1 MFHKP
6 STAVNVITAVVAV
19 FLSLLL
25 LLVVPF
31 TTIYS
36 VAVDSITPQSISK
49 MTRATIDTMVE
60 NADFEQM
67 ILDNA
72 AVKDNIEK
80 LGIPAETIGQL
91 MKSGAA
97 NEVIDLL
104 AADMSNLLAADTAEM
119 RTTPE
124 ALVSIIK
131 EHADELAQ
139 IAVDMTG
146 ETDKK
151 EQLKADIIA
160 AVEAD
165 AESFT
170 VVLPNM
176 EQLRETISAQLP
188 LEQIARLLNPTAL
201 WISIGVCLLLAGL
214 IYSCRTYHFGGFL
227 WLGIDGVL
235 CAAGVGLAVKAL
247 QWLSNTLLASAGESA
262 DILDGM
268 LTYIINS
275 LNVRTWIL
283 LGVSVAFIVGYILL
297 HYLVVK
303 KHADTP
309 SPAPVATTQ
318 E

>member
-1 MFHKP
+1 MFNKP
-6 STAVNVITAVVAV
+6 PTAVNVITAVVAV
-19 FLSLLL
+19 FLSLFLL
-25 LLVVPF
+25 LIVPF
-31 TTIYS
+31 TTVYS
-36 VAVDSITPQSISK
+36 VAVNSITPQSISK
-49 MTRATIDTMVE
+49 MTRTTIDRMVE

-170 VVLPNM
+170 TVLPNM

-188 LEQIARLLNPTAL
+188 LEQIAQLLNTTVL
-201 WISIGVCLLLAGL
+201 WISIGACLLLAGL
-214 IYSCRTYHFGGFL
+214 IYSCRTYHFGGLL

-262 DILDGM
+262 DMLDGM
-268 LTYIINS
+268 LTYIIHS

-303 KHADTP
+303 KHTGTP

-318 E
+318 A

>member
-1 MFHKP
+1 MFRKP
-6 STAVNVITAVVAV
+6 ATAENVITAIVAV
-19 FLSLLL
+19 FLSLFL

-31 TTIYS
+31 TTVYS
-36 VAVDSITPQSISK
+36 VAVHSITPQSISK
-49 MTRATIDTMVE
+49 MTRTTIDTMVE

-104 AADMSNLLAADTAEM
+104 AADMSGLLTSDTAEI

-131 EHADELAQ
+131 KHADELAQ

-170 VVLPNM
+170 AVLPNM
-176 EQLRETISAQLP
+176 EELRETVSTQLP
-188 LEQIARLLNPTAL
+188 LEQVSRLLNSTVL
-201 WISIGVCLLLAGL
+201 WISIGICLLLAVL
-214 IYSCRTYHFGGFL
+214 IYACRTYHFGGLL

-235 CAAGVGLAVKAL
+235 CAAGVGLAVKVLQLVGNTAL
-247 QWLSNTLLASAGESA
+247 AAGESA
-262 DILDGM
+262 DMLSGM
-268 LTYIINS
+268 FTYIINS
-275 LNVRTWIL
+275 LSVRTWIL
-283 LGVSVAFIVGYILL
+283 LGVSVAFIVAYILL

-303 KHADTP
+303 KHVDAP